1 MRQKFAGPYAEREMK
16 LPILQYVDPILRVRG
31 KRVEKIDERIRE
43 ITQNMIETMHAANG
57 VGLAAQQV
65 GEALQLTVLDVSQ
78 VEDRPSA
85 MKLNGEDV
93 DPKAAMP
100 LVLINPELKLAGE
113 TELATEACLSFPEIT
128 GEIERPKSVLARAR
142 TLDWSELEIEAS
154 GLLGRAIQHEVDH
167 LNGILFI
174 DRMNSAAKAALSSRL
189 KRMQKET
196 RRGRRNRQVHAT
208 QSAL

>member
-1 MRQKFAGPYAEREMK
+1 MK
-16 LPILQYVDPILRVRG
+16 LPILQYGDPILRAKG
-31 KRVEKIDERIRE
+31 KRIEKIDERIRE
-43 ITQNMIETMHAANG
+43 LTQNMIETMHAANG

-65 GEALQLTVLDVSQ
+65 GEGLQLTVLDVSQ
-78 VEDRPSA
+78 VEDRPST
-85 MKLNGEDV
+85 MKVNAEDV

-100 LVLINPELKLAGE
+100 LVLINPELQLTGE

-128 GEIERPKSVLARAR
+128 GGIERAKSVIARAR
-142 TLDWSELEIEAS
+142 TLDGSEIEIEAS
-154 GLLGRAIQHEVDH
+154 GLLARAIQHEVDH

-174 DRMNSAAKAALSSRL
+174 DRMNSAPKAALSSRL

-196 RRGRRNRQVHAT
+196 RQGRTRRQLHAT

>member
-1 MRQKFAGPYAEREMK
+1 MK
-16 LPILQYVDPILRVRG
+16 LPILQYGDPILRAKG
-31 KRVEKIDERIRE
+31 KRIEKIDERIRQL
-43 ITQNMIETMHAANG
+43 TQDMIETMHAANG

-65 GEALQLTVLDVSQ
+65 GEALQLTVIDVSQ
-78 VEDRPSA
+78 VEDRPST
-85 MKLNGEDV
+85 MKLNGTDV
-93 DPKAAMP
+93 DPRTAMP
-100 LVLINPELKLAGE
+100 LVLINPEIKLVGE
-113 TELATEACLSFPEIT
+113 TELAMEACLSFPEIT
-128 GEIERPKSVLARAR
+128 GEIERAKSVTISAQ
-142 TLDWSELEIEAS
+142 TLEDGQIEIEAS

-196 RRGRRNRQVHAT
+196 RRGRTNRQLEAT

>member
-1 MRQKFAGPYAEREMK
+1 MK
-16 LPILQYVDPILRVRG
+16 LSILQYGEPILRAKG
-31 KRVEKIDERIRE
+31 KRIEKIDEQIRE
-43 ITQNMIETMHAANG
+43 LTQNMIETMHAANG

-78 VEDRPSA
+78 VEDRPSK

-100 LVLINPELKLAGE
+100 LVLINPEIKLAGE
-113 TELATEACLSFPEIT
+113 MELATEACLSFPEIT
-128 GEIERPKSVLARAR
+128 GGIERPKLVIARAQ
-142 TLDWSELEIEAS
+142 TLDGSELEIEAS

-167 LNGILFI
+167 LNGVLFI
-174 DRMNSAAKAALSSRL
+174 DRMNSAAKAAVSSRL

-196 RRGRRNRQVHAT
+196 RRGRTNRQLNAT